1 MRGIKRYISRNWIW
15 IVIGMI
21 LTEVFVE
28 MAYKKRGYWAFG
40 GEWLTLPLI
49 LMVMETVRNVRILIS
64 YLFRLEDDC
73 KPGRD

>member
-40 GEWLTLPLI
+40 GEWMTLPLI
-49 LMVMETVRNVRILIS
+49 LMMMETVRNVRILIS

>member
-28 MAYKKRGYWAFG
+28 MAYKKRAYWAFG
-40 GEWLTLPLI
+40 GEWMTLPLI
-49 LMVMETVRNVRILIS
+49 LMMMETVRNVRILIS

-73 KPGRD
+73 KSGRD